1 MSDKG
6 WALFNETRPAFE
18 AQEKKMLKVLS
29 DGERQ
34 MLFELMSKVVL
45 AAGDWA
51 GDLPT
56 DATAGA
62 IQATK
67 GLPQ

>member
-1 MSDKG
+1 
-6 WALFNETRPAFE
+6 
-18 AQEKKMLKVLS
+18 MLKVLS

-51 GDLPT
+51 GQLPPEAAP
-56 DATAGA
+56 DAIEAK
-62 IQATK
+62 K
-67 GLPQ
+67 GKPQ